1 MTNDNYNY
9 STLRNIVKDA
19 PKYFYE
25 KYLENQK
32 KSFQFLNK
40 GGLRTQG
47 KFKISKKR

>member
-32 KSFQFLNK
+32 NLFNF
-40 GGLRTQG
+40 
-47 KFKISKKR
+47 